1 MKELIQLFT
10 QIALLRRGPQDLP
23 ASSLL
28 LVLTALA
35 YFLVNFAV
43 ISVMPPL
50 KGWGGHPLLDIVFTF
65 AWYFVLLRLAGRSE
79 RNLQTTTA
87 VLGFQT
93 VLALPINISNWL
105 VLRFVQDQIWQLPV
119 ALMFLMLLV
128 WAVAANGHI
137 VKAALEW
144 SSLASVGLVIL
155 QIFTQQIVELALFPV
170 PATGGT

>member
-1 MKELIQLFT
+1 MKEIIQLFT

-23 ASSLL
+23 ASMLL

-35 YFLVNFAV
+35 YFLVNFVVAGLL
-43 ISVMPPL
+43 PPL
-50 KGWGGHPLLDIVFTF
+50 KGWSGHPLIDIAFTF
-65 AWYFVLLRLAGRSE
+65 GWYFVLLRLAGRSE

-93 VLALPINISNWL
+93 VLAPPMIISNWL
-105 VLRFVQDQIWQLPV
+105 VLRFAQDQTWQLPV

-128 WAVAANGHI
+128 WVIAANGHV

-155 QIFTQQIVELALFPV
+155 QIFAQELLELALFPAPV
-170 PATGGT
+170 TGT

>member
-23 ASSLL
+23 ASVLL

-35 YFLVNFAV
+35 YFLVNFVVAGLL
-43 ISVMPPL
+43 PPL
-50 KGWGGHPLLDIVFTF
+50 KGWSGHPLIDIAFTF
-65 AWYFVLLRLAGRSE
+65 GWYFVLLRLAGRSE

-93 VLALPINISNWL
+93 VLAPPMIISNWL
-105 VLRFVQDQIWQLPV
+105 VLRFAQDQTWQLPV

-128 WAVAANGHI
+128 WVIAANGHV

-155 QIFTQQIVELALFPV
+155 QIFAQELLELALFPAPV
-170 PATGGT
+170 TGT